1 MSNVLIDKIRRIE
14 LLPSPPLLAMKV
26 IELVREDAPIEEI
39 ADVISRDSALAAKL
53 LKTAN
58 SSFYRRSHTVSTIKH
73 ATTILGLQAV
83 RTLVLGFSLV
93 QRLKTQKPR
102 AFDYEK
108 YWRRSIYSA
117 TAARA
122 LAIKLKMIQ
131 KEEHFLAALLAD
143 IGMLAL
149 DQICEDYP
157 ALCRRAKTHTEL
169 AEIEQ
174 DVLGLTHADA
184 SGLLARQW
192 KLPAMLAIPM
202 GSHHRPESATDAFGT
217 RMAHIVATAGLCAD
231 IFLEARAA
239 EFMLEL
245 RQTCTDK
252 LALTHSDCDS
262 VVNEVRLSVAE
273 VAPLFEVPLP
283 PTVDLI
289 GIAVQAAQLAISR
302 APAAAKSLPSKAFP
316 PNKAVA

>member
-1 MSNVLIDKIRRIE
+1 MSQILIDKIRRIE

-26 IELVREDAPIEEI
+26 IELVREDAPIDEI
-39 ADVISRDSALAAKL
+39 AEVISRDSALAAKL

-58 SSFYRRSHTVSTIKH
+58 STFYRRSHTVSTIKH
-73 ATTILGLQAV
+73 ATTVLGLQAL

-102 AFDYEK
+102 AFDHEK
-108 YWRRSIYSA
+108 YWRRSIYAA

-131 KEEHFLAALLAD
+131 REEHFLAALLAD

-149 DQICEDYP
+149 DQVCDDYP
-157 ALCRRAKTHTEL
+157 ELCRRARSHAEL

-217 RMAHIVATAGLCAD
+217 KMAHIVATAGLAAD
-231 IFLEARAA
+231 IFLEHRAA
-239 EFMLEL
+239 QALLEL
-245 RQTCTDK
+245 RQSCANQF
-252 LALTHSDCDS
+252 ALTQSYCDS
-262 VVNEVRLSVAE
+262 IVNEVRLSAIE
-273 VAPLFEVPLP
+273 VAPLFEISLP
-283 PTVDLI
+283 STPDLI
-289 GIAVQAAQLAISR
+289 GIAVKAAQLAMPTKLAST
-302 APAAAKSLPSKAFP
+302 
-316 PNKAVA
+316 KAVA